1 MIVTKI
7 GNKSEAK
14 LKLFTIDRRIEKKIQ
29 QHVNELGQHNT
40 AIVEAELEKL
50 WAMKSILVNFINS

>member
-1 MIVTKI
+1 MNVIKI

-40 AIVEAELEKL
+40 AIVGAEFQRK
-50 WAMKSILVNFINS
+50 